1 MTSLKVGDSLP
12 PMTLTTHQGNQISLN
27 ELQQPLVLFFY
38 PRDGTPVCTKEA
50 CAFRDA
56 YEEFVEAGAIV
67 IGISSDSAESHG
79 EFAAAHRLPFD
90 LVPDTDGKI
99 RQAIGVPK
107 TLGLFPGRV
116 TYIVDREGV
125 IRHMFSSQ
133 MDAQRHVTEAL
144 QFLRDLQS

>member
-1 MTSLKVGDSLP
+1 MSSLKIGDSLP
-12 PMTLTTHQGNQISLN
+12 PLTLTTHQGNQISLN
-27 ELQQPLVLFFY
+27 DLRKPLVLFFY
-38 PRDGTPVCTKEA
+38 PKNGTPVCTREA

-56 YEEFVEAGAIV
+56 YEEFTEAGATV

-125 IRHMFSSQ
+125 IRHLFSSQ
-133 MDAQRHVTEAL
+133 MDAQQHVTEAL
-144 QFLRDLQS
+144 KVLRELST

>member
-1 MTSLKVGDSLP
+1 MSSLKVGDSLP
-12 PMTLTTHQGNQISLN
+12 PITLTTHQGHRIALN
-27 ELQQPLVLFFY
+27 ELRQPLVLFFY
-38 PRDGTPVCTKEA
+38 PKNGTPVCTREA

-56 YEEFVEAGAIV
+56 YEEFTEAGAIV
-67 IGISSDSAESHG
+67 IGVSSDSAESHG
-79 EFAAAHRLPFD
+79 EFASSHRLPFD

-144 QFLRDLQS
+144 QVLRELQS

>member
-1 MTSLKVGDSLP
+1 MSALKVGDSLP
-12 PMTLTTHQGNQISLN
+12 PLTLTTHQGHQIALN

-38 PRDGTPVCTKEA
+38 PKNGTPVCTREA

-56 YEEFVEAGAIV
+56 YEEFTEAGAVV
-67 IGISSDSAESHG
+67 IGISSDSAASHT
-79 EFAAAHRLPFD
+79 EFASAHRLPFE
-90 LVPDTDGKI
+90 LVPDTDGEI

-125 IRHMFSSQ
+125 IRHIFSSQ

-144 QFLRDLQS
+144 QILRELQS